1 MPKRSGKKKGKASE
15 VDLDVDIISRTEI
28 KFEDTKA
35 ITGVDPDFKWGEIYQ
50 IIRDQNVLD
59 AGLEEMSLYQ
69 NIRDS
74 GITKVATHPELFPF
88 MEVID

>member
-35 ITGVDPDFKWGEIYQ
+35 ITGDDQEFKWGEIY
-50 IIRDQNVLD
+50 
-59 AGLEEMSLYQ
+59 
-69 NIRDS
+69 
-74 GITKVATHPELFPF
+74 
-88 MEVID
+88 